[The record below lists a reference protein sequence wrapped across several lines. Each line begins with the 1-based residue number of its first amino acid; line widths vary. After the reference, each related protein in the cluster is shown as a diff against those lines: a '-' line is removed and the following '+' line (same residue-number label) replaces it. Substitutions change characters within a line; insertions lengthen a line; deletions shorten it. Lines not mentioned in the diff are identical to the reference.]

1 MACDDRRCNL
11 AATQAGTVTVEDT
24 GIGMTR
30 EAGALFHGWH
40 QMICKSWRR

>member
-11 AATQAGTVTVEDT
+11 AAIQAGMVTVEDT

-30 EAGALFHGWH
+30 EAGALFHESH
-40 QMICKSWRR
+40 QMIFKSWRR